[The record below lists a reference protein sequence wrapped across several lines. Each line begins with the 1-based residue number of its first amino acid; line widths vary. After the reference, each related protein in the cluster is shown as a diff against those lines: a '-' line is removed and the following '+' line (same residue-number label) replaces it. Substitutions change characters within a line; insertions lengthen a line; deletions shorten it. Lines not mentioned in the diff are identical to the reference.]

1 MNENI
6 TYSAAMARLEEIMS
20 HIQGGNVEIDKLTQE
35 LAEAQQLIDFCRSR
49 IFKVDEDVKKMLDT
63 LSDEL

>member
-20 HIQGGNVEIDKLTQE
+20 HIQGGNVDIDKLTQE

-49 IFKVDEDVKKMLDT
+49 IFKVEDVKKMLDT